1 MPLLARI
8 LRERGLVGERQIEQ
22 AIQHQVL
29 YGGRLGTSLLELGLI
44 TEDGLTQALS
54 RLYGVAGG
62 AIEPRDIGAE
72 TLALLPRTLASRF
85 KVFPWKLK
93 GKTLFLLM
101 MDPQDHAAIA
111 RISLSLGY
119 IVKPFVV
126 PEFRMVQ
133 LLRDHYAV
141 DERWRFDDTYR
152 PPVLE
157 TTPTSPRDALVR
169 FEWANTRDEVV
180 EALLALCLNYFR
192 RVAFF
197 IVREPWLLGWAGIGE
212 GLERG
217 LAASLRIPLDRP
229 SAFKDVVRDKSVFV
243 GRLGPEEENRRFLKE
258 VGKRLGTSALFPI
271 LVRGRV
277 VNLVYGDGGPGG
289 NVRGDLGELMALL
302 QKVSRAYLRIIRRRI
317 AATREAKAGGPERPT
332 NERRDR

>member
-1 MPLLARI
+1 VPLLARI
-8 LRERGLVGERQIEQ
+8 LRESGLLDEPQVEQ

-44 TEDGLTQALS
+44 TEQGLTQGLS
-54 RLYGVAGG
+54 RLYGVSGA
-62 AIEPRDIGAE
+62 AIEPREITAE
-72 TLALLPRTLASRF
+72 TLALVPRSLAARF

-93 GKTLFLLM
+93 GRTLFLLM
-101 MDPQDHAAIA
+101 MDPQDHVAIA

-126 PEFRMVQ
+126 PELRMVR
-133 LLRDHYAV
+133 LLRDHYEV

-157 TTPTSPRDALVR
+157 ASPSPPRQALER
-169 FEWANTRDEVV
+169 FEWASTRDEVV
-180 EALLALCLNYFR
+180 EALLALCLNYFK

-217 LAASLRIPLDRP
+217 LVASLRIPLDRP
-229 SAFKDVVRDKSVFV
+229 SVFRDVVRDRSVFV
-243 GRLGPEEENRRFLKE
+243 GRIGREEENARFLRE
-258 VGKRLGTSALFPI
+258 IGKRLGTAAVFPI

-289 NVRGDLGELMALL
+289 NVRGDLGELMAAV
-302 QKVSRAYLRIIRRRI
+302 QKVPRAYLRIVRRRI
-317 AATREAKAGGPERPT
+317 AAAREAQTGDTQRAIQ
-332 NERRDR
+332 ERRAQ

>member
-1 MPLLARI
+1 MAILARI
-8 LRERGLVGERQIEQ
+8 LRERGLVGEDQIEL

-29 YGGRLGTSLLELGLI
+29 YGGRLGTSLLELGFI
-44 TEDGLTQALS
+44 TEEGLTQGLA
-54 RLYGVAGG
+54 RLYGVPG
-62 AIEPRDIGAE
+62 ASIDPRDITPE
-72 TLALLPRTLASRF
+72 TVALLPRATVARY

-101 MDPQDHAAIA
+101 MDPQDHSAVA
-111 RISLSLGY
+111 RISLSQGY
-119 IVKPFVV
+119 IVRPLVV

-133 LLRDHYAV
+133 LLRDHYGI

-157 TTPTSPRDALVR
+157 PTPASPRDAVER

-180 EALLALCLNYFR
+180 EALLALCLNYFK

-197 IVREPWLLGWAGIGE
+197 IVREPWVVGWAGIGE
-212 GLERG
+212 GMERG
-217 LAASLRIPLDRP
+217 FAASLRIPLDRP
-229 SAFKDVVRDKSVFV
+229 SVFRDVVRDKSVFI

-258 VGKRLGTSALFPI
+258 IGKRLGTAALFPV

-289 NVRGDLGELMALL
+289 NVRGDLGELLALA
-302 QKVSRAYLRIIRRRI
+302 QKVPRAYLRIIRRRI
-317 AATREAKAGGPERPT
+317 ADAREVPENAPK
-332 NERRDR
+332 E

>member
-1 MPLLARI
+1 MAILARI
-8 LRERGLVGERQIEQ
+8 LRERGLVGEDQIEL

-29 YGGRLGTSLLELGLI
+29 YGGRLGTSLLELGFI
-44 TEDGLTQALS
+44 TEEGLTQGLA
-54 RLYGVAGG
+54 RLYGVPG
-62 AIEPRDIGAE
+62 ASIDPRDITPE
-72 TLALLPRTLASRF
+72 TVALLPRATVARY

-101 MDPQDHAAIA
+101 MDPQDHSAVA
-111 RISLSLGY
+111 RISLSQGY
-119 IVKPFVV
+119 IVRPLVV

-133 LLRDHYAV
+133 LLRDHYGI

-157 TTPTSPRDALVR
+157 PTPASPRDAVER

-180 EALLALCLNYFR
+180 EALLALCLNYFK

-197 IVREPWLLGWAGIGE
+197 IVREPWVVGWAGIGE
-212 GLERG
+212 GMERG
-217 LAASLRIPLDRP
+217 FAASLRIPLDRP
-229 SAFKDVVRDKSVFV
+229 SVFRDVVRDKSVFI

-258 VGKRLGTSALFPI
+258 IGKRLGTAALFPV

-289 NVRGDLGELMALL
+289 NVRGDLGELLALA
-302 QKVSRAYLRIIRRRI
+302 QKVPRAYLRIIRRRI
-317 AATREAKAGGPERPT
+317 ADAREVAENAPKE
-332 NERRDR
+332 